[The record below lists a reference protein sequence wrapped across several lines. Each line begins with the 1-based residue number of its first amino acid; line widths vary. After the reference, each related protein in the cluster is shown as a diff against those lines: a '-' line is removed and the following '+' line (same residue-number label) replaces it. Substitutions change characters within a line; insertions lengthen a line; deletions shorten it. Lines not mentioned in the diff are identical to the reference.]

1 MNTKKLI
8 ILLTLFTMIFTSCGI
23 KQSETSP
30 SNPASQEQ
38 VKVVRIESEP
48 LGASVNIDDNYSGKT
63 PLSIKLKIGKHN
75 FAFYKDGYV
84 WHSMEN
90 IEIKEDTKEIKV
102 TLKKFDE
109 VNLIRTT
116 TSDLGEALLNLP
128 SKLIFVS
135 NDTIY
140 VSDGNGRKTEKIAE
154 LNDDPDIRSLY
165 SIRFYGT
172 SRFYGI
178 SPDSKWLILYIY
190 PEAFWQGDDFL
201 YALNIETL
209 KLVKVTEDGG
219 EGGFRISFEMGNDKL
234 IYGFQGVN
242 APLFG
247 INCLDLNTGKLS
259 YLLDSS
265 KNNEERAYDYDI
277 SPDKKYIAYAGG
289 NVEVFPDNRTG
300 LYLKNLETGEL
311 KMLVSSKD
319 IHQYSEDDLISNI
332 EFVSGGR
339 EILYSEVVDIPGQN
353 FVTKYFIVDFDGHRK
368 EISSEDA
375 YKLTTEK
382 EEELETKL
390 KNALNKNLYINA
402 VLDKCKKIVFTNS
415 ENVEKLYICNDDL
428 SNIVFTGITNP
439 NFMHFSLDSCKFTCE
454 VPSPIQIS
462 ASPNSTW
469 YLIDVET
476 NKKTNLNELF
486 KTEVGDAIYIG
497 K

>member
-1 MNTKKLI
+1 MLI
-8 ILLTLFTMIFTSCGI
+8 AFSLLIALAGCGGS
-23 KQSETSP
+23 KTGTTP
-30 SNPASQEQ
+30 SNPTSQEQ
-38 VKVVRIESEP
+38 VKVVHIDSDPED
-48 LGASVNIDDNYSGKT
+48 AIVNIDYNYAGET
-63 PLSIKLKIGKHN
+63 PLSVEVTIGNHDI
-75 FAFYKDGYV
+75 AFYKDGYV
-84 WHSMEN
+84 THLMEN
-90 IEIKEDTKEIKV
+90 VEIKEDTKEIKV

-265 KNNEERAYDYDI
+265 KNDEERAYDYAI

-289 NVEVFPDNRTG
+289 IVEIFPDKRTA

-311 KMLVSSKD
+311 KLLVKPSNLN
-319 IHQYSEDDLISNI
+319 QNLGEDYVSDVK
-332 EFVSGGR
+332 FVSGGR